1 MAPAIEVFE
10 DSYSNGIGFKHG
22 LSRSLDFESIA
33 KEFTK
38 FVLSSGEGVQAWD
51 LCAGSTSLSDDK
63 GYTFRIPLKD
73 SAEVK
78 SRDIIDLE
86 QYLCDEGAFVFS
98 DIYCNCYAKDAILPI
113 GLYLPNSYSS
123 WFQNSMKCT
132 VNLSFDYSTKSV
144 SFARSERY
152 SEIFGKSPCYMLV
165 SDHHDVLDDDEAL
178 SNAFELCNVVS
189 MLKEKLNCTADGYS
203 FTSYRPSVGRLPD
216 FINLVES
223 NSHLPSTFPI
233 IVEVGCT
240 GSNGHLNFDYLYNA
254 MGIGSDNDKLNIWHK
269 LLSLGREVY
278 LSMVPLDN
286 SFVLSDFD
294 KSVLALAGTYS
305 NFHIVTYDVSKLSFP
320 KVVSNQSLF
329 DKCCD
334 IYSIGDYSVIDDYVS
349 KVCKKK
355 SYLYEDIARRYAEL
369 FFPHELHNPS
379 ANVGLFSDLFV
390 GTKPSSPQY
399 DYLLTGF
406 AYSNTINGES
416 TYSMQD
422 YFQVQFNRHVP
433 PSVAG
438 SPWLAYPASSSLYSS
453 IASNISNLVSD
464 GVKNIVV
471 CMNSEFDNG
480 SVASLNAFDDVLSN
494 NGVRLIVLFAFQ
506 GGDSILGNQFLHDTY
521 HQYLLQL
528 SCAPDRI
535 IDVPELI
542 RSSVFNRFLG
552 TYPKLYDFFSA
563 MPTYLV
569 KNFFITDV
577 EQTGLSR
584 IGSSAS
590 GAINVLLYDLYNK
603 EYVVNTRKEIISKYS
618 PCYYLTIDKITSS
631 NLFDFKTFTT
641 EHPPQVIRNTGEALT
656 FNLHTLYDEEL
667 PSYEQ
672 GGGVCKDLFEFD
684 VSDGGKTA
692 NLLNWLKSTHYK
704 DHTGKDYIVL
714 DHDGCYTYPARNTGC
729 SWFTYSD
736 KDKDIYDSIEFFFI
750 KNNYGG
756 TVTLLFFN
764 SIDSSVVPVWQTIS
778 FGLVDVFDD
787 AHKLPLFIAGGTT
800 GLSPDSYT
808 YSYTIPGH
816 PPVEVVKTV
825 YGNSYNFNAR
835 QLSCQSSN
843 LLYPASLSGCSVSNF
858 AILTGDGVWKY
869 LGNFVQSPLSKRAGS
884 LSELSE
890 GSDFFILPTASDSF
904 NYLGVLGGGNYY
916 EAKDMLPVQLFH
928 RSLPNMEE
936 RGIIGSIPNHFAV
949 RTDAHLGIVVVD
961 NKRYLI
967 IPNGWYDRLPYV
979 VTGTDDESVF
989 RDLDNANKFLFKYN
1003 LAIYIGDVADN
1014 E

>member
-1 MAPAIEVFE
+1 MTPTIEVFE

-22 LSRSLDFESIA
+22 LSRSLDFELIA
-33 KEFTK
+33 KELTK

-73 SAEVK
+73 SVEVK
-78 SRDIIDLE
+78 SKDIIDLE

-123 WFQNSMKCT
+123 WFQNSMRCT
-132 VNLSFDYSTKSV
+132 VNLSFDYSTRSV
-144 SFARSERY
+144 SFARGERY
-152 SEIFGKSPCYMLV
+152 SEIFGKKPCYMV
-165 SDHHDVLDDDEAL
+165 VPDHYGVLYDANAL

-189 MLKEKLNCTADGYS
+189 MLKGRVNCTADGYS
-203 FTSYRPSVGRLPD
+203 FTSYRPSVGRLQD

-254 MGIGSDNDKLNIWHK
+254 FGIGSDNDKLNIWHK

-278 LSMVPLDN
+278 LSLIPLDN

-305 NFHIVTYDVSKLSFP
+305 NFHIVTYDGNRLSFP
-320 KVVSNQSLF
+320 KVGSNQSLF

-334 IYSIGDYSVIDDYVS
+334 IYSIDDYSVIEDYVS

-390 GTKPSSPQY
+390 GTKPSSPKY

-406 AYSNTINGES
+406 AYSGTIGGES

-433 PSVAG
+433 PSLAG
-438 SPWLAYPASSSLYSS
+438 SPWLGLPASPALYS
-453 IASNISNLVSD
+453 IITTNLSNLVSD

-471 CMNSEFDNG
+471 CMNSEFDSA
-480 SVASLNAFDDVLSN
+480 SVASLNAFDAVLAN
-494 NGVRLIVLFAFQ
+494 NGIRLIVLFAFQ
-506 GGDSILGNQFLHDTY
+506 GGGSILGNQDLHDSY
-521 HQYLLQL
+521 HKYLLQL

-603 EYVVNTRKEIISKYS
+603 EYVVNTRKDTISKYS

-641 EHPPQVIRNTGEALT
+641 KRPPQVIRNTGEALT

-692 NLLNWLKSTHYK
+692 NLLNWLKSIPH
-704 DHTGKDYIVL
+704 KDYIEL
-714 DHDGCYTYPARNTGC
+714 DHEGCYTYPARNTGC

-764 SIDSSVVPVWQTIS
+764 SMDSSVVPVWQTIS

-787 AHKLPLFIAGGTT
+787 VHKLPLFIAGGTT
-800 GLSPDSYT
+800 GLSSDSYT
-808 YSYTIPGH
+808 YSYTIPGR

-869 LGNFVQSPLSKRAGS
+869 LGNFVQNPLSKRAGA
-884 LSELSE
+884 LSEIDDDSN
-890 GSDFFILPTASDSF
+890 FFVFPTASNNF
-904 NYLGVLGGGNYY
+904 NYLGALGGGNYY

-928 RSLPNMEE
+928 GSLPNIEE

-979 VTGTDDESVF
+979 VAGADDESVF

>member
-1 MAPAIEVFE
+1 MAPTIEVFE

-22 LSRSLDFESIA
+22 LLKGLDFELIA
-33 KEFTK
+33 KELTK

-78 SRDIIDLE
+78 SRDIIDIE

-98 DIYCNCYAKDAILPI
+98 DIYCNCYGKNAILPI
-113 GLYLPNSYSS
+113 GVYLPNSYSS
-123 WFQNSMKCT
+123 WFQYSMKCT

-144 SFARSERY
+144 SFARSDRY
-152 SEIFGKSPCYMLV
+152 SELFGKSPCYMVV
-165 SDHHDVLDDDEAL
+165 SDHHDVLDDSEAL
-178 SNAFELCNVVS
+178 SNAFELCNAVS
-189 MLKEKLNCTADGYS
+189 MLKERLNCTADGYS

-216 FINLVES
+216 FIQLVED
-223 NSHLPSTFPI
+223 NNHLPSTFPI
-233 IVEVGCT
+233 VVEVGCT
-240 GSNGHLNFDYLYNA
+240 GSNGHLNFDYLYTDA
-254 MGIGSDNDKLNIWHK
+254 GSTVLSDNDKLNIWHR

-278 LSMVPLDN
+278 LNLVPLDS

-305 NFHIVTYDVSKLSFP
+305 NLHIVTYDVSKLSFP

-334 IYSIGDYSVIDDYVS
+334 IYSIDDYSVIEDYVS
-349 KVCKKK
+349 VACSKK
-355 SYLYEDIARRYAEL
+355 SYLYEDITRRYAEL
-369 FFPHELHNPS
+369 FFPYELHNPS
-379 ANVGLFSDLFV
+379 SHVGLFSDLFV
-390 GTKPSSPQY
+390 GSKPSSPQY

-464 GVKNIVV
+464 GVKNVVV
-471 CMNSEFDNG
+471 CMNSAFDSS
-480 SVASLNAFDDVLSN
+480 SVTSLNAFDTVLAN
-494 NGVRLIVLFAFQ
+494 NGIRLIVLFAFQ
-506 GGDSILGNQFLHDTY
+506 CGDSILGNQDLHDSY
-521 HQYLLQL
+521 HKYLLQL

-603 EYVVNTRKEIISKYS
+603 EYVVNTRKDTISKYS

-631 NLFDFKTFTT
+631 NLFDFKTFTMNR
-641 EHPPQVIRNTGEALT
+641 PPQVIRNTGEALT

-684 VSDGGKTA
+684 IEGGGKTA
-692 NLLNWLKSTHYK
+692 NLLNWLKSIPHYNYTELR
-704 DHTGKDYIVL
+704 HE
-714 DHDGCYTYPARNTGC
+714 GCFTYPARNTGC
-729 SWFTYSD
+729 PWFTYSD
-736 KDKDIYDSIEFFFI
+736 NDKDIYDSIEFFFI
-750 KNNYGG
+750 RNSYGG
-756 TVTLLFFN
+756 TVTLLFF
-764 SIDSSVVPVWQTIS
+764 SSVDCSVTPIWQTVS
-778 FGLVDVFDD
+778 FGLVDVIDD
-787 AHKLPLFIAGGTT
+787 THKFPLFIAGGTT

-808 YSYTIPGH
+808 YSYTIPGKR
-816 PPVEVVKTV
+816 PTVVTKTV
-825 YGNSYNFNAR
+825 MGNSYNFNAR

-843 LLYPASLSGCSVSNF
+843 LLYPTLLSGCSVSNF
-858 AILTGDGVWKY
+858 AVLTEDGIWKY
-869 LGNFVQSPLSKRAGS
+869 SGNFVQSSLSKRAGT
-884 LSELSE
+884 LSELSD

-904 NYLGVLGGGNYY
+904 NYLGALGGGNYY

-928 RSLPNMEE
+928 GSLPNMEE

-979 VTGTDDESVF
+979 VAGTDDESVF

>member
-1 MAPAIEVFE
+1 MAPTIEVFE

-22 LSRSLDFESIA
+22 LLRSLDFELIA

-73 SAEVK
+73 SVEVK
-78 SRDIIDLE
+78 SRDIIDIE

-98 DIYCNCYAKDAILPI
+98 DIYCNCYGKDAILPI
-113 GLYLPNSYSS
+113 GVYLPNSYSS
-123 WFQNSMKCT
+123 WFQHSMKCT
-132 VNLSFDYSTKSV
+132 VNLSFDYTTKSV
-144 SFARSERY
+144 SFSRSERY

-165 SDHHDVLDDDEAL
+165 SDHHGVLNDDEAL
-178 SNAFELCNVVS
+178 SNAFELCNAVS
-189 MLKEKLNCTADGYS
+189 MLKERLNCTADGYS

-216 FINLVES
+216 FIKLVE
-223 NSHLPSTFPI
+223 NNKHLPSTFPI
-233 IVEVGCT
+233 VVEVGCT
-240 GSNGHLNFDYLYNA
+240 GSNGHLNFDYLYTDA
-254 MGIGSDNDKLNIWHK
+254 GSTVLSDNDKLNIWHS

-278 LSMVPLDN
+278 LGLVPLDN

-294 KSVLALAGTYS
+294 KSVLALVGTYS
-305 NFHIVTYDVSKLSFP
+305 NLHIVNYDVSKLSFP

-334 IYSIGDYSVIDDYVS
+334 IYSIDDYSVIGDYVS
-349 KVCKKK
+349 VVCSKK
-355 SYLYEDIARRYAEL
+355 SYLYEDITRRYAEL
-369 FFPHELHNPS
+369 FFPYELHKPS
-379 ANVGLFSDLFV
+379 SNVGFFSDLFV
-390 GTKPSSPQY
+390 GSKPSSPQY

-433 PSVAG
+433 PSVVG
-438 SPWLAYPASSSLYSS
+438 SPWLAYSASSSLYSS

-464 GVKNIVV
+464 GVKNVVV
-471 CMNSEFDNG
+471 CMNSAFDSS
-480 SVASLNAFDDVLSN
+480 SVSSLNAFDSVLASN
-494 NGVRLIVLFAFQ
+494 GIRLIVLFAFH
-506 GGDSILGNQFLHDTY
+506 GGGSILGNQDLHDSY
-521 HQYLLQL
+521 HKYWLQL

-552 TYPKLYDFFSA
+552 TYPKLYDFFSS

-603 EYVVNTRKEIISKYS
+603 EYVVNTRKDTISKYS
-618 PCYYLTIDKITSS
+618 PCYYLTIDKINSS
-631 NLFDFKTFTT
+631 NLFDFKTFTMNR
-641 EHPPQVIRNTGEALT
+641 PPQVIRNTGEALT

-684 VSDGGKTA
+684 IEGGGKTA
-692 NLLNWLKSTHYK
+692 NLLNWLKSIPH
-704 DHTGKDYIVL
+704 KDYIEL
-714 DHDGCYTYPARNTGC
+714 DHGGCYTYPARNTGC

-764 SIDSSVVPVWQTIS
+764 SINSSVVPVWQTIS

-808 YSYTIPGH
+808 YSYSIPES
-816 PPVEVVKTV
+816 PPTVVTV
-825 YGNSYNFNAR
+825 TVVGNSYNFNAR
-835 QLSCQSSN
+835 QLSCQFSN
-843 LLYPASLSGCSVSNF
+843 LLYPALLSGCSISNF
-858 AILTGDGVWKY
+858 AVLSEDGVWKY
-869 LGNFVQSPLSKRAGS
+869 AGNFVQAMLSKRGGTVSEINDGS
-884 LSELSE
+884 N
-890 GSDFFILPTASDSF
+890 FFVLPTASNNF
-904 NYLGVLGGGNYY
+904 NYLGALGGGNYY
-916 EAKDMLPVQLFH
+916 EAKDMLPVHLFH
-928 RSLPNMEE
+928 GSLPNMEE

-979 VTGTDDESVF
+979 VSGADDESVF

>member
-1 MAPAIEVFE
+1 MAPTIEVFE

-22 LSRSLDFESIA
+22 LSRSLDFELIA
-33 KEFTK
+33 KELTK

-73 SAEVK
+73 SVEVK

-86 QYLCDEGAFVFS
+86 QYICDEGAFVFS
-98 DIYCNCYAKDAILPI
+98 DIYCNCYGKDAILPI
-113 GLYLPNSYSS
+113 GVYLPNSYSS
-123 WFQNSMKCT
+123 WFQYSMKCT

-144 SFARSERY
+144 SFTRSDRY
-152 SEIFGKSPCYMLV
+152 SEIFGKSPCYMVV
-165 SDHHDVLDDDEAL
+165 SDHHGVLNDDEAL
-178 SNAFELCNVVS
+178 SNAFELCNAVS
-189 MLKEKLNCTADGYS
+189 MLRERLNCTADGYS

-216 FINLVES
+216 FIQLVED
-223 NSHLPSTFPI
+223 NNYLPSTFPI
-233 IVEVGCT
+233 VVEVGCI
-240 GSNGHLNFDYLYNA
+240 GSNGHLNFDYLYTDA
-254 MGIGSDNDKLNIWHK
+254 GSTALSDNDKLNIWHR
-269 LLSLGREVY
+269 LLSLDREVY
-278 LSMVPLDN
+278 LNLVPLDS

-294 KSVLALAGTYS
+294 KFVLALAGTYS
-305 NFHIVTYDVSKLSFP
+305 NLHIVTYDVSKLSFP

-334 IYSIGDYSVIDDYVS
+334 IYSINDYSVIEDYVS
-349 KVCKKK
+349 VACNKK
-355 SYLYEDIARRYAEL
+355 SYLYEDITRRYAEL
-369 FFPHELHNPS
+369 FFPYELHKPS
-379 ANVGLFSDLFV
+379 SNVGFFSDLFV
-390 GTKPSSPQY
+390 GSKPSSPQY

-464 GVKNIVV
+464 GVKNVVV
-471 CMNSEFDNG
+471 CMNSAFDSS
-480 SVASLNAFDDVLSN
+480 SVASLNAFDAVLAN
-494 NGVRLIVLFAFQ
+494 NGIRLIVLFAFQ
-506 GGDSILGNQFLHDTY
+506 GGGSILGNQDLHDSY
-521 HQYLLQL
+521 HKYWLQL

-542 RSSVFNRFLG
+542 RSAVLNRFFG
-552 TYPKLYDFFSA
+552 TYPRLSDFFSA

-569 KNFFITDV
+569 KNYFVTNI
-577 EQTGLSR
+577 EYAELSR

-590 GAINVLLYDLYNK
+590 GTINVLLYDLFNK
-603 EYVVNTRKEIISKYS
+603 EYVVNTRKDTISKYS
-618 PCYYLTIDKITSS
+618 PCYYLTINKVTSDD
-631 NLFDFKTFTT
+631 LFNFKTFTMNR
-641 EHPPQVIRNTGEALT
+641 PPQVIRNTGEALT

-684 VSDGGKTA
+684 IEGGGKTA
-692 NLLNWLKSTHYK
+692 NLLNWLKSIPHPTYTELNHA
-704 DHTGKDYIVL
+704 
-714 DHDGCYTYPARNTGC
+714 GCYTYPARNTGC
-729 SWFTYSD
+729 PWLTFSD
-736 KDKDIYDSIEFFFI
+736 NDKNVYDSIEFFFI
-750 KNNYGG
+750 RNSYGG
-756 TVTLLFFN
+756 TVTLLFF
-764 SIDSSVVPVWQTIS
+764 SSVDCSVTPVWQTLS
-778 FGLVDVFDD
+778 FGILDVIDD
-787 AHKLPLFIAGGTT
+787 THKFPLFISGGTT

-808 YSYTIPGH
+808 YSYSIPGS
-816 PPVEVVKTV
+816 PPTVVTRTV
-825 YGNSYNFNAR
+825 VGNSYNFNAR
-835 QLSCQSSN
+835 QLSCQFSN
-843 LLYPASLSGCSVSNF
+843 LLYPALLPGCSVSNF
-858 AILTGDGVWKY
+858 AVLSEDGVWKY
-869 LGNFVQSPLSKRAGS
+869 AGNFIQAMLSKRGGTVSEISDGS
-884 LSELSE
+884 N
-890 GSDFFILPTASDSF
+890 FFVLPTASNSF
-904 NYLGVLGGGNYY
+904 NYLGALGGGNYY

-928 RSLPNMEE
+928 GSLPNMEE
-936 RGIIGSIPNHFAV
+936 HGIIGSIPNHFAV
-949 RTDAHLGIVVVD
+949 RTDAHLGIVIVD

-979 VTGTDDESVF
+979 VAGADDESVF